1 VNILIAEDDPVT
13 RQMLGGILARWGY
26 DVLVAID
33 GAQAWDALQADQPPR
48 LALLDWDM
56 PQMSGIDV
64 VKNVRSSARLQASY
78 VIMLTAHTDRQS
90 MIEAL
95 DAGANDFI
103 TKPFNPAEL
112 RARIGVGC
120 RVVELQT
127 ALERRVAELEE
138 AAAQIKTLEGIL
150 PICAYCKRIRDDQK
164 YWHQVERYVQTHTAA
179 QFSHSVCPECYENIV
194 QPQIAEIKKQKA

>member
-26 DVLVAID
+26 EVLVAID

>member
-1 VNILIAEDDPVT
+1 MNILIAEDDPVT

>member
-1 VNILIAEDDPVT
+1 MNILIAEDDPVT

-26 DVLVAID
+26 EVLVAID